1 MGRRGGNK
9 KTKEGMV
16 GKEMQ
21 KGRKEKKKSRR
32 KSEGRKRHVLN
43 SRIKTVT

>member
-1 MGRRGGNK
+1 MGRRGGKK

-32 KSEGRKRHVLN
+32 KRSNQLTTLKLF
-43 SRIKTVT
+43 